1 MLALANSQS
10 VVAATGAVPACSAVT
25 TGVCSTAGRGRAVP
39 PRSRSPGTGS
49 IRHTATAVTAP
60 TTTTSS
66 TTVWRWN
73 RAATGVVQ
81 VPLQLLVVT
90 LLQEVLLLS

>member
-10 VVAATGAVPACSAVT
+10 VVAATGAVTACSAVT

-60 TTTTSS
+60 TTTSS